1 MSDNRGGT
9 GSNTLTVTIS
19 GLQETG
25 ELSGP
30 GNVTEDV
37 RLATSGT
44 LPVPAD
50 PLGILSGLL
59 NGLTYSATTLNGLYG
74 TFTLNANGSYT
85 YTLNNNLGAVQGLT
99 TGETLLDVLPYKVTN
114 ILGAALNGSY
124 AVTIH
129 GTNDT
134 PVAPSVS
141 VSVQEDTLLLS
152 SGIIAATDPDNT
164 RDGIVSDLL
173 SFTPQTTAGLYG
185 PLTLNA
191 AGAYT

>member
-1 MSDNRGGT
+1 M
-9 GSNTLTVTIS
+9 
-19 GLQETG
+19 
-25 ELSGP
+25 
-30 GNVTEDV
+30 
-37 RLATSGT
+37 
-44 LPVPAD
+44 
-50 PLGILSGLL
+50 
-59 NGLTYSATTLNGLYG
+59 
-74 TFTLNANGSYT
+74 
-85 YTLNNNLGAVQGLT
+85 QGLT
-99 TGETLLDVLPYKVTN
+99 TSETLLDVLPYKVTN

-185 PLTLNA
+185 TLTLNA
-191 AGAYT
+191 NGAYTYTLNNSLSVVQALGQDESLSETFNYTVKDQHGRHHGRHAHREHQRHQRFARAHGANRKPHRRRQGRSPGFAAARCPIRTSTTS

>member
-1 MSDNRGGT
+1 MTDNRGGT

-99 TGETLLDVLPYKVTN
+99 TARHCWTCSP
-114 ILGAALNGSY
+114 
-124 AVTIH
+124 
-129 GTNDT
+129 
-134 PVAPSVS
+134 
-141 VSVQEDTLLLS
+141 
-152 SGIIAATDPDNT
+152 T
-164 RDGIVSDLL
+164 R
-173 SFTPQTTAGLYG
+173 
-185 PLTLNA
+185 
-191 AGAYT
+191 